1 MTEAEKLKNVKV
13 ASLGKQVK
21 EKKIKTVEKAETQ
34 KIPLGKQEEV
44 VVEKPVKKVSKP
56 VAYWY
61 GLGRRKTAIAKVK
74 LVKGTGKIF
83 INDIENNSPSRV
95 YIAPLKVTG
104 KDKDFD
110 VYAKIYGGGL
120 SAQLDAIR
128 LGITRALD
136 KFDPE
141 LHKTLKVEGF
151 LTRDQRMKE
160 RKKPGLKGARRAP
173 QWAKR

>member
-1 MTEAEKLKNVKV
+1 MTDAEKMKKVKV
-13 ASLGKQVK
+13 VPLVKQVK
-21 EKKIKTVEKAETQ
+21 EKKVESVDKAETQKIKEVVKTVEKAE
-34 KIPLGKQEEV
+34 
-44 VVEKPVKKVSKP
+44 KPVKKIAKP
-56 VAYWY
+56 SVFWY

-83 INDIENNSPSRV
+83 INEIENNSPSRV
-95 YIAPLKVTG
+95 YLAPLKVTS

>member
-1 MTEAEKLKNVKV
+1 MTDAEKLKNVKV
-13 ASLGKQVK
+13 APSGNQVK
-21 EKKIKTVEKAETQ
+21 EKEAVTVEKTET
-34 KIPLGKQEEV
+34 KKKEEV
-44 VVEKPVKKVSKP
+44 IIEKPVKKIAKP
-56 VAYWY
+56 SDYWY
-61 GLGRRKTAIAKVK
+61 GLGRRKTAIARVK

-83 INDIENNSPSRV
+83 INDKENNSPSRV
-95 YIAPLKVTG
+95 YLAPLKVTG

-110 VYAKIYGGGL
+110 VYAKIYGGGI